1 MHTMKTVMKLAMKK
15 TSLLLVA
22 SLVLLSGNVVGKS
35 TKEISPYPLGERSI
49 LSERAIAERIKPVGS
64 VCVDGEECG
73 TAAEAVASGPRSG
86 EAVYN
91 GACMA
96 CHATGA
102 AGAPKVGDVAA
113 WKPRIAQ
120 GEATLIKHAI
130 EGLNAMPPK
139 GMCMDCSDEEI
150 TAAVEHMIEGSK

>member
-1 MHTMKTVMKLAMKK
+1 MKK
-15 TSLLLVA
+15 ISLLLVA
-22 SLVLLSGNVVGKS
+22 SLVLVSGAVAAKS

-49 LSERAIAERIKPVGS
+49 LSERAIEERIKPTGS

-86 EAVYN
+86 VDVYN
-91 GACMA
+91 AACMA

-102 AGAPKVGDVAA
+102 AGAPKVGDIAA
-113 WKPRIAQ
+113 WKSRIAQ

-130 EGLNAMPPK
+130 KGLNAMPPK
-139 GMCMDCSDEEI
+139 GMCMDCSDDEI
-150 TAAVEHMIEGSK
+150 TAAVEHMIENSK